1 MQRAEASRIFA
12 KAVSE
17 GSLNPADRAYLA
29 KLVSSRTGLAPG
41 DAEKRVDDTIA
52 AAKQDA
58 ETARKAATAIS
69 FATALSLLIGAFVAS
84 VGGAIGGRHRDEL

>member
-1 MQRAEASRIFA
+1 MTSD
-12 KAVSE
+12 
-17 GSLNPADRAYLA
+17 LTPADRNYLA
-29 KLVSSRTGLAPG
+29 QLISERTGVSQA
-41 DAEKRVDDTIA
+41 DAEKRIDDTIA
-52 AAKQDA
+52 AAKQDV